1 MVCVVN
7 VTGAPPIVMLL
18 NVPLGPFV
26 GSIACRLRAPVAC
39 VMLKLRVFPLQ
50 LIEPKEEEL
59 RPSSHVSNCKAE
71 MMGTPRLWADEMTSG
86 AIPG

>member
-1 MVCVVN
+1 
-7 VTGAPPIVMLL
+7 
-18 NVPLGPFV
+18 
-26 GSIACRLRAPVAC
+26 
-39 VMLKLRVFPLQ
+39 MLKLRVFPLQ

-59 RPSSHVSNCKAE
+59 RPSSHVNNCKAE